1 MFSKLDLAHAYQ
13 QLHLDKESHQYVAIN
28 TQKGLFQYIRLPFG
42 VAAVPAIFQCTVELI
57 LRGLPHVCV
66 YLDDILVTGESEA
79 AHIRNLS
86 AVLEHLESV
95 GVHLKCEKCT
105 FMLPEVKYLG
115 HWISA
120 KGLQ

>member
-1 MFSKLDLAHAYQ
+1 M
-13 QLHLDKESHQYVAIN
+13 
-28 TQKGLFQYIRLPFG
+28 
-42 VAAVPAIFQCTVELI
+42 
-57 LRGLPHVCV
+57 CV

-86 AVLEHLESV
+86 AVLERLESV
-95 GVHLKCEKCT
+95 GVHLKREKCA